1 MKAAPSIFGVDDE
14 GVQQKKHQNIWLLQY
29 KAQLHD
35 MKPSLCS
42 AHLISFEP
50 HKAFVISVMARIWT
64 GQSMV
69 CLLAHPTSYSMGT
82 VGSFPRN
89 KVALGQSCAKV
100 KNKWSYTSANPTYFQ
115 FFIFSLHHTTLTL
128 KNSVSYV

>member
-1 MKAAPSIFGVDDE
+1 MFGVDDE
-14 GVQQKKHQNIWLLQY
+14 GIQQKKHQNVWLLQY

-35 MKPSLCS
+35 KKPSLCS

-50 HKAFVISVMARIWT
+50 HKAFVISVVTGIWT

-89 KVALGQSCAKV
+89 KVASGQSCAEV
-100 KNKWSYTSANPTYFQ
+100 KNECSYTSVIPIYFQ
-115 FFIFSLHHTTLTL
+115 FFLYITQH
-128 KNSVSYV
+128 